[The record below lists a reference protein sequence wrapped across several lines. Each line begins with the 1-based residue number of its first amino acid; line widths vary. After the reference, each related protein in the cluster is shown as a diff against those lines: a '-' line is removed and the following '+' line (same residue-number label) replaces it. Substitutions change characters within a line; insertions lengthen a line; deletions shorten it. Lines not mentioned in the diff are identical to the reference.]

1 MSTADLAIIAL
12 TVVDLAG
19 TGAGLILGLKV
30 LPRPAPKQPRKQ
42 AAAKPPEG
50 SQ

>member
-1 MSTADLAIIAL
+1 VNTADIAIIAL
-12 TVVDLAG
+12 TAVDLAG
-19 TGAGLILGLKV
+19 TGAGLIIALKV
-30 LPRPAPKQPRKQ
+30 LPRPAPRQPRKQ